1 MKYMKEQIEKASEY
15 YAHNYF
21 DMHETNSYKELK
33 RGFEA
38 GVEWAQK
45 SDNKEMLKNFLN
57 WHDYTLGMQPLRA
70 SNERFIDEYLKEN
83 KNKEDE
89 K

>member
-1 MKYMKEQIEKASEY
+1 MSLEANKFLHNKEGKHFKQIEKASEY

-38 GVEWAQK
+38 GVEWAK
-45 SDNKEMLKNFLN
+45 KNIEL
-57 WHDYTLGMQPLRA
+57 
-70 SNERFIDEYLKEN
+70 
-83 KNKEDE
+83 
-89 K
+89 